1 MIRHQPRYS
10 SLTTLLLLYTPP
22 PLYPSSLTPLLLYT
36 RPPLYPSSF
45 KPLLL
50 YTPPSLYPFCFTP
63 LLLYTT
69 LSLRASYFGLL
80 LICTPFL
87 LHPYFI
93 KPRIFLPLKHH
104 PFLIF
109 INRLSELKFVHPLF
123 SHFLIFVAVVLDR
136 NIIFFLYFRRRS
148 TRRTT

>member
-22 PLYPSSLTPLLLYT
+22 PLYLSSFKPLLLYT
-36 RPPLYPSSF
+36 PFPLLPSSF
-45 KPLLL
+45 LPLLL
-50 YTPPSLYPFCFTP
+50 YTPPSLYPSSFTP

-69 LSLRASYFGLL
+69 LSLRASYFALL
-80 LICTPFL
+80 LICTHFL
-87 LHPYFI
+87 LHHYFI

-104 PFLIF
+104 PFPIF

-123 SHFLIFVAVVLDR
+123 SHFLSFVAVVLDH
-136 NIIFFLYFRRRS
+136 NINFFLYFRRRS